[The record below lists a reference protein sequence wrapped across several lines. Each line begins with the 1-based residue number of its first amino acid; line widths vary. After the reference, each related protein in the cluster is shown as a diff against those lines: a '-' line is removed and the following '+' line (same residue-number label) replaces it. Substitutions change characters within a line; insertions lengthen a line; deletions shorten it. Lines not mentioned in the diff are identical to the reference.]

1 MASSSVK
8 DYKKRKEEE
17 KARQSGQLAPQT
29 DVARYIPKLRVLE
42 SVYMLFYYYMKIDG
56 YHHINAENAM
66 LFYCAHAAER

>member
-29 DVARYIPKLRVLE
+29 DVARYTLDIQRLE
-42 SVYMLFYYYMKIDG
+42 RTCMLLHTYT
-56 YHHINAENAM
+56 
-66 LFYCAHAAER
+66 